1 MSVDPH
7 SEAVG
12 QRIKARRQELGLD
25 QASLAQRLGVHP
37 ATVSRAESRGLQR
50 RRQIARFAQALD
62 VDPSYLTAPSTTDPR
77 LEAARTRLTSAAE
90 LLDEARK
97 ILEATP

>member
-25 QASLAQRLGVHP
+25 QASLALRMGVHP

-50 RRQIARFAQALD
+50 TKQIARFAAALD
-62 VDPSYLTAPSTTDPR
+62 VDPSYLTATPPADAR
-77 LEAARTRLTSAAE
+77 LEAVRARLDDAAQAVE
-90 LLDEARK
+90 EARK
-97 ILEATP
+97 LLESTP

>member
-25 QASLAQRLGVHP
+25 QASLAHRLGVHP

-50 RRQIARFAQALD
+50 PNVINRFAQALD
-62 VDPSYLTAPSTTDPR
+62 VDPSYLTTPTTTDPR
-77 LEAARTRLTSAAE
+77 AEAARVRLQRAAE
-90 LLDEARK
+90 ELGEAIK
-97 ILEATP
+97 ILEAQP